1 MRLINHNADKSPF
14 FILSSYVRS
23 FQADLGR
30 DVVTGALKNKTQKE
44 TSYLLLSIP
53 NIVVLRFKSKTKRNV
68 IFFLITQKDIDQS
81 IIYYN

>member
-1 MRLINHNADKSPF
+1 MSPF
-14 FILSSYVRS
+14 FILSNYVRS

-53 NIVVLRFKSKTKRNV
+53 NKVVWRFNQRQNGM
-68 IFFLITQKDIDQS
+68 
-81 IIYYN
+81 

>member
-1 MRLINHNADKSPF
+1 MQMSPF
-14 FILSSYVRS
+14 FILSNYVRS

-53 NIVVLRFKSKTKRNV
+53 NKVVWRFNQRQNGM
-68 IFFLITQKDIDQS
+68 
-81 IIYYN
+81 